1 MDRLQAMQVFVRVAQ
16 LAGFAAAAR
25 ELDLSP
31 AAVSKQVGALEEHL
45 GTRLFDRTTRQVG
58 LTEAGRLY
66 LEHCL
71 ECLQAI
77 DDADAAVDRLRQAP
91 VGQLRVSAPI
101 DFCEPL
107 MPVLTAVMK
116 ANPAL
121 TVDLRLS
128 NRVVEMV
135 EEGIDVSVRVA
146 RALDGSFVARPI
158 ARPRLLM
165 AGSRDYLQ
173 RHGAPSQPQ
182 DLSAHRCL
190 VFTEPRPMTE
200 LTFKRGDERVAVP
213 VTPRMLSNH
222 GAALV
227 AAARAGL
234 GLVAMPS
241 FLALADLRAAALE
254 PVLTDWTL
262 PAFTVFAAYPHR
274 KFVSPKVRIF
284 LEALVQAF
292 GDDPSA
298 DPWWPQQQPI
308 PPRAL
313 TNAGHQRA

>member
-1 MDRLQAMQVFVRVAQ
+1 
-16 LAGFAAAAR
+16 
-25 ELDLSP
+25 
-31 AAVSKQVGALEEHL
+31 
-45 GTRLFDRTTRQVG
+45 
-58 LTEAGRLY
+58 
-66 LEHCL
+66 
-71 ECLQAI
+71 
-77 DDADAAVDRLRQAP
+77 
-91 VGQLRVSAPI
+91 
-101 DFCEPL
+101 
-107 MPVLTAVMK
+107 MPVLAALLK

-128 NRVVEMV
+128 NRVVEMI
-135 EEGIDVSVRVA
+135 EEGVDVCVRVA

-158 ARPRLLM
+158 ARTRLLIV
-165 AGSRDYLQ
+165 ASRDYLQ

-182 DLSAHRCL
+182 DLPAHRCL

-200 LTFKRGDERVAVP
+200 LTFKRGDERIAVP

-234 GLVAMPS
+234 GLAAMPS
-241 FLALADLRAAALE
+241 FLAPADLPAAELE
-254 PVLTDWTL
+254 PVLNDWAL
-262 PAFTVFAAYPHR
+262 PAFTVFAVYPHR

-298 DPWWPQQQPI
+298 DPWWPLQP
-308 PPRAL
+308 PAPSRSSAPARGTARRA
-313 TNAGHQRA
+313 RP